1 MTWLPCDY
9 KTKNLNGL
17 YECLNKLMPVFCVS
31 VLLLKGDTT
40 ILTSTPPLL
49 SHLPSSYTF
58 LNLFS
63 FPFLGH
69 LLGFILLGKAFGK
82 ALRIEGLD
90 GRKCSWVVE
99 QDWGQLFMVF
109 LILLLSLW

>member
-9 KTKNLNGL
+9 KIKNLNGL

-31 VLLLKGDTT
+31 VLLLKGDTA
-40 ILTSTPPLL
+40 ILTLTPPLL

-58 LNLFS
+58 HSLFS

-109 LILLLSLW
+109 PILLLSLW